1 MSIRLDCMV
10 RLEGKQWRWYWNS
23 SGEMNV
29 PRSSMVGLQCLDCY
43 FMINFHFL
51 GSLATQKSNRR
62 FSNLDDEPRSS
73 PSASTVKGRGGAVM
87 KPAARGL
94 ATHSF
99 TYYICGNISGIKV

>member
-1 MSIRLDCMV
+1 
-10 RLEGKQWRWYWNS
+10 
-23 SGEMNV
+23 
-29 PRSSMVGLQCLDCY
+29 MVGLQCLDCY

-62 FSNLDDEPRSS
+62 FSNMDDEPRSS

-99 TYYICGNISGIKV
+99 TYYICGNISGIKVQLASFLKAYWP